1 LTEVMRSGGYEL
13 VTLEKNWKKIALSL
27 GKNLATQTSASF
39 ALRTHYQVR
48 PCAFP
53 KSGGT
58 YVLPPTRM

>member
-1 LTEVMRSGGYEL
+1 

-27 GKNLATQTSASF
+27 GKDLATQTSASF